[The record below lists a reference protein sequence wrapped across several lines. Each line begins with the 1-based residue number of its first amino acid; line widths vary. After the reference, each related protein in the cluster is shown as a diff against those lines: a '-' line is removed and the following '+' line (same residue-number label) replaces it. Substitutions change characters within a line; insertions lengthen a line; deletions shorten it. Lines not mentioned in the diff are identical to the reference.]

1 MNAHIPVEH
10 LDPEVRSS
18 LNGDE
23 VENPPEIVCIGET
36 MAQLS
41 PVPPARL
48 RDAPEVRLAVAGAE
62 STVALYLAQFGHRSA
77 WVSRIGDDPL
87 GLRIRDQL
95 ERYGVDTRW
104 LETDPARPT
113 GAYLKD
119 PTPSG
124 TTVYY
129 YRKGS
134 AASAMTPALITAP
147 LISSARLVH
156 VTGITPALS
165 ESCNATVAELLRS
178 AAAQGCTISF
188 DVNYRRQVWSD
199 RNAAVELREFA
210 NLADIVFVGLD
221 EAEEVWGT
229 TTPAAVRALLP
240 GPRELVVKDGARGVT
255 LFDGATEVFEPAL
268 SVEVIEPVGAGDSF
282 AAGYLHE
289 WLGGHNGRCRLR
301 TGHALAAAAL
311 RTTADFVELEET
323 NVAEHRASHAG
334 AELVGRRTA
343 DPLGDLAATG
353 YPPVDCVAHH
363 GSTR

>member
-1 MNAHIPVEH
+1 MTAHIRVDHPDPDLRSSPSGGEVEKH
-10 LDPEVRSS
+10 PEV
-18 LNGDE
+18 
-23 VENPPEIVCIGET
+23 VCIGEA

-48 RDAPEVRLAVAGAE
+48 RDAAEVRLAVAGAE
-62 STVALYLAQFGHRSA
+62 STVALYLSQFGHRSA
-77 WVSRIGDDPL
+77 WVSRIGADPL

-95 ERYGVDTRW
+95 EQYGVDTRW
-104 LETDPARPT
+104 LETDPTRPT

-134 AASAMTPALITAP
+134 AASAMTPALITPP
-147 LISSARLVH
+147 LMSSARLVH

-165 ESCNATVAELLRS
+165 ESCNATATEIFRS
-178 AAAQGCTISF
+178 AAAYGCTISF
-188 DVNYRRQVWSD
+188 DVNYRPQVWAD
-199 RNAAVELREFA
+199 RDAAVELREFA

-255 LFDGATEVFEPAL
+255 LFDGATDIFEPAL
-268 SVEVIEPVGAGDSF
+268 PVEVIEPVGAGDSF

-334 AELVGRRTA
+334 AELASRGTA
-343 DPLGDLAATG
+343 DPLRDLAAAG
-353 YPPVDCVAHH
+353 HPPVDCATHH